1 MSRLGRSI
9 VMYIVGLILFVGL
22 PLLGWGIT
30 DAQGFIANPARLG
43 YIILLMVVQAF
54 LVAKFPEMGQNRGE
68 GSSTVGRQRFVVFL
82 LQVFPLALIIAAP
95 FMDRRAVLAL
105 STSDIPRYVGLILF
119 ALGFIAVNWAEAAL
133 GKQFSVQVTLQKDH
147 ELITDGLYR
156 YVRNPRYMGIIIFNL
171 GLALIFNSVVG
182 LLLVLGLTLVLLWR
196 IHDEEVFMHQAFGV
210 KWEAYSK
217 QTWHL
222 IPYIY

>member
-1 MSRLGRSI
+1 MSRLGRSV

-30 DAQGFIANPARLG
+30 DVQGFIANPARLG
-43 YIILLMVVQAF
+43 YVILLVVLQAI
-54 LVAKFPEMGQNRGE
+54 LVMTFPEMGQNRGE
-68 GSSTVGRQRFVVFL
+68 GNNTVRRQRFVVLL

-95 FMDRRAVLAL
+95 FMDRRAILTL
-105 STSDIPRYVGLILF
+105 STSDIPRYVGLVLF

-156 YVRNPRYMGIIIFNL
+156 YVRNPRYMGIITFNL
-171 GLALIFNSVVG
+171 GLALVFNSVVG

-196 IHDEEVFMHQAFGV
+196 IHDEEAFMHQAFGA

>member
-1 MSRLGRSI
+1 MSRLGRSLM
-9 VMYIVGLILFVGL
+9 MYIVGLILFVGL

-30 DAQGFIANPARLG
+30 DVQGFIANPARLG
-43 YIILLMVVQAF
+43 YIILLVVVQAI
-54 LVAKFPEMGQNRGE
+54 LVAKFPEMGRNRGE

-82 LQVFPLALIIAAP
+82 LQVFPLALIISAP
-95 FMDRRAVLAL
+95 FMDRRAILAF

-119 ALGFIAVNWAEAAL
+119 VLGFIAVNWAEASL

-147 ELITDGLYR
+147 ELITDGLYG
-156 YVRNPRYMGIIIFNL
+156 YVRNPRYMGIITFNL
-171 GLALIFNSVVG
+171 GLALVFNSAVG

-196 IHDEEVFMHQAFGV
+196 IHDEEAFMHQAFGA
-210 KWEAYSK
+210 KWESYSK